1 MDNTLQDHSEL
12 LRQIRKRA
20 AISRSTY
27 SPTNAQR
34 VKPII
39 DKLLEGQNDV
49 LITAK
54 ETGYT
59 VGTLHVKLTD
69 GFKFLVDNSVEYGP
83 IYGELR
89 TQVALR
95 KTETGVLIY
104 FKDTIRN
111 RMKAEALNYQHTD
124 PSVWRSELLTW
135 LQSAKE
141 MDKFEREKLIINS
154 EDIEWLKEQQKLTE
168 FEFSTENDSLVVIR

>member
-12 LRQIRKRA
+12 LRQMRKRVA
-20 AISRSTY
+20 TSRSTY

-69 GFKFLVDNSVEYGP
+69 GFKFLVDNSEEYGP